1 MSRDRAPQDIAAGA
15 LFVLIGAGALTV
27 SWPWRTGTLAEM
39 GSGFVPQVVS
49 ALLLLVG
56 TGVLVRGLLTRGEPV
71 QIASVRPLIV
81 VSLSVVLFA
90 ATLERLGIVAA
101 VVLVVAL
108 SALAK
113 DRPRPIVLVALAA
126 GLALACVAIFIWGL
140 GLPVPVWP
148 LPWN

>member
-1 MSRDRAPQDIAAGA
+1 
-15 LFVLIGAGALTV
+15 
-27 SWPWRTGTLAEM
+27 M
-39 GSGFVPQVVS
+39 GSGFVPQLVS

-56 TGVLVRGLLTRGEPV
+56 IGVLIRGLLTRGEPV
-71 QIASVRPLIV
+71 HIESVRPLLV
-81 VSLSVVLFA
+81 VTLSVVLFA
-90 ATLERLGIVAA
+90 ASLERFGIVTA

-113 DRPRPIVLVALAA
+113 TRPRPTVAVARAPGLPLAF
-126 GLALACVAIFIWGL
+126 VAIFICGL